1 MEGDNFPFRLDVVGP
16 DKNYKLHDVFFT
28 KTSAVIH
35 SSYSLPDIL
44 GLKGSEVNCTTVF
57 DPESYTLRRF
67 VIPECGNDAIV
78 HTVPNDTTSRLAV
91 VVRRNSADRV
101 LVFDFASSSPW
112 SPVAVHSLQAEKA
125 LKLVWLSTDVF
136 AVVTESTLI
145 HHWAGIRVYKNNQ
158 AGFDQHDLRLEH
170 KLSLRSVLHYQ
181 VSENSDF
188 ATIFAKDSSNRMQ
201 FYLVPLKEQTPTIY
215 CRSDVKGAVFV
226 NLNDELLLRMVVLHQ
241 RVWKL
246 CTARL
251 GHQSDRIDAIF
262 KAEGCIVDS
271 LTATD
276 VIALSVDWDVTQ
288 AGEAALDAPIRL
300 ATDPLENA
308 YYLVNPSE
316 ESVIQIRKLK
326 QDSDEVALPD
336 EVLDARCLDI
346 IIGSVDQ
353 KVTVLEQQ
361 VAKKSKSNRWSVRSS
376 RPLPTP
382 VGITQPTA
390 KKQQQTKANKDKN
403 RFLPFIKAGKR
414 SDKKYM
420 DTLMSEFSHE
430 KLTKHLKLQGKL
442 PQENYFVQELFL
454 SIHENR
460 ELEVEELFDD
470 HLRIRLPRQSLESVP
485 SEISESMKQ
494 AVESHETMNF
504 VFTDRTKENVERLLL
519 LINSNM
525 PVFIEGEPATGKTFS
540 VRYCAAI
547 SGAPLLRFTLSPHTS
562 AADLLGSVRFAGS
575 GSGSQFRF
583 EPGIFTRA
591 VRDGYWLLLDEAN
604 LASDAVLRVLEDV
617 LDTGML
623 QIRDSLIAG
632 QSDAENGCLCYRRH
646 PNFRLFLCQNSNVVV
661 FGFDSLRFSKSLM
674 SHFVRLTFSKLPD
687 DDVEKILKGRCS
699 DGNTQMADKLISIY
713 RKFKDKLHVTLR
725 DLLHAQDIII
735 NSKPEEV
742 TNRLMCLFS
751 RHSENTASQAEETHT
766 LVQESLQMEFGP
778 KQVSQN
784 LSDLRIG
791 EVAVLS
797 TYSDTMEYL
806 DLCHDTKRPGML
818 VGESFSGKFTAIWIW
833 AKKRNIELEEYYCHS
848 ETSTDDLVGQFQPQ
862 DSGAVFQWVDGPVA
876 RAIKEGKCLV
886 LRSIN
891 LVEKAVLESLNALL
905 ETGPERR
912 YLIDGKMVPVDPSF
926 FVLATFSQ
934 QRQNELFELPQSFL
948 SRFVIFD
955 VPENILSSDVESFIA
970 NRMSRNNAR
979 RILDLMFRH
988 LPMRE
993 QDSTIK
999 CKLIYASIGKIAQFV
1014 NGTNYLAK
1022 KPIALDGK
1030 NYSLYDW
1037 FQVVESIA
1045 ELVLESS
1052 VECKH
1057 EWTQNVILDSPV
1069 YTLGESRQKLAGL
1082 LMVLLRMKIPVLL
1095 EGHSGVG
1102 KTSLVKLVS
1111 NHLGYAARPV
1121 IFLFNKDT
1129 VVTDLMGCYLPDGT
1143 KAKFKEGPLSKAM
1156 REGSIFI
1163 ADELNL
1169 ASPEVT
1175 SYLTPLLSGGSKFRC
1190 SIRQQ
1195 WLDVHPEF
1203 AFVGTQNPTEYVG
1216 RQCLPEPVL
1225 ARLVKYSVPDYTR
1238 DEIVDI
1244 LYGKVACFADS
1255 MKQNK
1260 PSSEIKSLSGLYH
1273 GARSF
1278 MKNVAKNLFS
1288 SELSSSEMRTRIQE
1302 LVKYLQGHHNQS
1314 NSTTLRTLLKLV
1326 RRLTITE
1333 DLSAENWLEKVKL
1346 HVAVLMDLFPPQA
1359 AVLDCKIECVENDWL
1374 FEIFFR
1380 DAAVS
1385 ATVSVKLKALQ
1396 KSLPQPMIRSEQLSL
1411 CKLALAL
1418 HFAEPVVL
1426 EGRTNFKATMVRHLT
1441 QIVDFGAPELCRLTT
1456 LYMSDLTE
1464 TRDLFGGIEP
1474 HSAESFEETCA
1485 NPAAQL
1491 LMTRYP
1497 SKAKSFSK
1505 CTSYFESTCSK
1516 LRNRL
1521 TNELPAPF
1529 KQSPA
1534 VERWKSC
1541 KSSQFCDILKQH
1553 SADFI
1558 GCPQQCLLSDAAFA
1572 HETLQ
1577 NLSLCSS
1584 GSQIFPFCERGIM
1597 RNIRFGGIAFLR
1609 DINLADQAVIE
1620 CLNSVTEL
1628 EPSFTHPHQ
1637 FDAPIALSVNFRLIA
1652 TISLPTDKDISP
1664 SMRSRYTV
1672 IHVRDPQLTDVSRG
1686 SEAEVFF
1693 RDILSRESSIP
1704 SSLSEDID
1712 RGLSEALK
1720 LSNGI
1725 LSVKSLVN
1733 MASFAKIPPK
1743 CCKSPF
1749 SLALKQE
1756 FPQSDSPNEILSEA
1770 SLFSEQEFQRVSQN
1784 LTVTRRAKEVL
1795 SHLLIAHYTES
1806 VVNLVGP
1813 PGVGKTQ
1820 ITRIFAE
1827 SVLKKKFIRISCSSD
1842 LSQED
1847 LFGSF
1852 VPTAHSN
1859 SGTKATKMTFQFRE
1873 GAILEQAAVADSA
1886 RMAGRKPKS
1895 PDEYQ
1900 GAVILFDEINLAP
1913 SNVLS
1918 TII

>member
-934 QRQNELFELPQSFL
+934 QLVS
-948 SRFVIFD
+948 SYFD

-1497 SKAKSFSK
+1497 SKAKSF
-1505 CTSYFESTCSK
+1505 
-1516 LRNRL
+1516 
-1521 TNELPAPF
+1521 
-1529 KQSPA
+1529 
-1534 VERWKSC
+1534 
-1541 KSSQFCDILKQH
+1541 
-1553 SADFI
+1553 
-1558 GCPQQCLLSDAAFA
+1558 
-1572 HETLQ
+1572 
-1577 NLSLCSS
+1577 
-1584 GSQIFPFCERGIM
+1584 M
-1597 RNIRFGGIAFLR
+1597 
-1609 DINLADQAVIE
+1609 
-1620 CLNSVTEL
+1620 
-1628 EPSFTHPHQ
+1628 
-1637 FDAPIALSVNFRLIA
+1637 
-1652 TISLPTDKDISP
+1652 
-1664 SMRSRYTV
+1664 
-1672 IHVRDPQLTDVSRG
+1672 
-1686 SEAEVFF
+1686 
-1693 RDILSRESSIP
+1693 
-1704 SSLSEDID
+1704 
-1712 RGLSEALK
+1712 
-1720 LSNGI
+1720 
-1725 LSVKSLVN
+1725 
-1733 MASFAKIPPK
+1733 
-1743 CCKSPF
+1743 
-1749 SLALKQE
+1749 
-1756 FPQSDSPNEILSEA
+1756 
-1770 SLFSEQEFQRVSQN
+1770 
-1784 LTVTRRAKEVL
+1784 
-1795 SHLLIAHYTES
+1795 
-1806 VVNLVGP
+1806 VNLVGP

-1895 PDEYQ
+1895 SDEYQ